1 MKRLTRVLALL
12 LTLTM
17 VAAACGSD
25 DDGGGDAAPATTA
38 APAATEAPAASLS
51 ELNVA
56 YFLEWPTANQ
66 VAQIEQTY
74 DAALGMTVNWHSFG
88 SGGDMAL
95 AMEAG
100 DIDIAYSQ
108 GLTPF
113 ANFVTSG
120 SELEIVG
127 VAVSYADADNCVAHP
142 DYGVTA
148 ANAAETLAGQK
159 VYAPVGNVTHYK
171 LLKMLGHLGVPLDSF
186 EHVPS
191 DGGAAAVA
199 AFESGDVAMACA
211 FGGGVLSMLAAGGNL
226 VMTGGE
232 QEDIGIRVFD
242 IISIPTQFGVDHP
255 DVVETFLQVT
265 EEANAAYAGDRG
277 SMEASIAE
285 AAGMTVEGSNALL
298 DMFSFPDRATQ
309 LSDAWLGGTVQDVM
323 KQQMDFFVEQGEIPE
338 ALDSYDAFVNTS
350 FLEAISDVEVV
361 VVPSA
366 YDHGVTDTT
375 IRVGAIADLSGRFA
389 SLTTQIVDAQSVYW
403 DMVNANGG
411 IDGKQVEFVVLDN
424 AYDVATHLERYEAM
438 RDTGA
443 DGVVILS
450 NSTGSPH
457 TAAISEMLVEDDL
470 AAVPLSWYSGWPDA
484 EYGANVFENGTNYCY
499 EGMNGVEYIAANMID
514 GEPKLAVISFP
525 GEYGQDGAVGAKM
538 AAEALGIEVVYDGEA
553 AIIPGADQT
562 PVITGLVESGAN
574 MVWLTSSP
582 GLTAEIMGGAA
593 AQGFQAVWS
602 GNSPSYNPVLLA
614 TPLAPY
620 LEANYL
626 VSTYNL
632 TWGSSASP
640 GMVEMEQEM
649 LAARPDG
656 VISDSYVIGWLE
668 AMAAHQ
674 ILEQAAKNKD
684 MTRAGVVAAANEVS
698 IDYGGLT
705 PNQSWSGTAGENVVK
720 SSVLFTLDTS
730 IYTPEATIT
739 EGGSLGSVLLEES
752 YMGSVAA
759 AHEYDGACFSAS

>member
-1 MKRLTRVLALL
+1 M
-12 LTLTM
+12 
-17 VAAACGSD
+17 
-25 DDGGGDAAPATTA
+25 
-38 APAATEAPAASLS
+38 
-51 ELNVA
+51 A

-66 VAQIEQTY
+66 VAQVEQTY
-74 DAALGMTVNWHSFG
+74 DDALGMTVNWLPFG

-171 LLKMLGHLGVPLDSF
+171 LLKMLGHLGVALDSF

-226 VMTGGE
+226 VMTGSE

-242 IISIPTQFGVDHP
+242 IISIPTQFGIDHP
-255 DVVETFLQVT
+255 GVVETFLQVT

-277 SMEASIAE
+277 AQEATIAE

-375 IRVGAIADLSGRFA
+375 IRVGAMADLSGRFA
-389 SLTTQIVDAQSVYW
+389 SLTTQIVDAQTVYW

-424 AYDVATHLERYEAM
+424 GYDVATHLERYEVM
-438 RDTGA
+438 RDTG
-443 DGVVILS
+443 DSGVVILA

-457 TAAISEMLVEDDL
+457 TAAIAEMLAEDDL
-470 AAVPLSWYSGWPDA
+470 AAVPLSWYSGWPDPD
-484 EYGANVFENGTNYCY
+484 YGSHVFENGTNYCY
-499 EGMNGVEYIAANMID
+499 EGMNGVEYIAGNMID
-514 GEPKLAVISFP
+514 GEAKLAVVSMA
-525 GEYGQDGAVGAKM
+525 GEYGQDGAVGAKF
-538 AAEALGIEVVYDGEA
+538 AADALGIEVVYDGEA
-553 AIIPGADQT
+553 AVVRGADQT

-574 MVWLTSSP
+574 IVWLTVSP

-620 LEANYL
+620 MEANFL

-632 TWGSSASP
+632 PWGSSSSP
-640 GMVEMEQEM
+640 GMVQMEQEM
-649 LAARPDG
+649 LAARPDN
-656 VISDSYVIGWLE
+656 VISDAYVVGWLE
-668 AMAAHQ
+668 GMAAHQ

-684 MTRAGVVAAANEVS
+684 MTRAGVVAAANQVS
-698 IDYGGLT
+698 VDYGGLT
-705 PNQSWSGTAGENVVK
+705 PNQSWSGTPGENVVK
-720 SSVLFTLDTS
+720 SSVLFSLDTS
-730 IYTPEATIT
+730 IYTPEATVA
-739 EGGSLGSVLLEES
+739 EGGSLGSVLVEEA

-759 AHEYDGACFSAS
+759 GHEYDGACFSAG